1 MSVQFSRVLF
11 IANPHAGVKRNI
23 RSRVIAECEKAG
35 MDFTLEVTQHAGH
48 ATELAASAS
57 EMGFDLVV
65 AIGGDGTINEVGRAL
80 LGADIPLGVVPAGSG
95 NAFARALNLSLHP
108 AKACRAFIQP
118 EIRKLDVGRVGNT
131 LFFSTAG
138 IGLDAEVAHRYANRT
153 GRRGFL
159 PYLVLTALSLLSYRP
174 QALRLKL
181 DSDSEIERTPLF
193 VVIANMSDFGGG
205 ATIAPQAM
213 PDDGLLDVCV
223 FTHPGWIRLVLNTYR
238 LFNGTFDRMPGVE
251 IFQAKKIHI
260 TREKSDWFQFDGE
273 VEKGPKE
280 LVFEIM
286 PGALTLILPKNSQ
299 QKNSAWDSEID
310 L

>member
-11 IANPHAGVKRNI
+11 IANPHAGVQRNI
-23 RSRVIAECEKAG
+23 RSRVIDACEKTG
-35 MDFTLEVTQHAGH
+35 MDFALEVTQYAGH

-80 LGADIPLGVVPAGSG
+80 LGTEMPLGVVPAGSG
-95 NAFARALNLSLHP
+95 NAFARALNLSFDP

-118 EIRKLDVGRVGNT
+118 EIRKLDVGRVGNA

-138 IGLDAEVAHRYANRT
+138 IGLDAAVAHRYANRT
-153 GRRGFL
+153 RRRGFL
-159 PYLVLTALSLLSYRP
+159 PYLVLTALLLLSYRP
-174 QALRLKL
+174 QTLRLKL

-193 VVIANMSDFGGG
+193 VVIANMPDFGGG

-213 PDDGLLDVCV
+213 PDDGVLDVCV

-251 IFQAKKIHI
+251 IFRGKKVHI

-286 PGALTLILPKNSQ
+286 PGALTLVTAGQ
-299 QKNSAWDSEID
+299 
-310 L
+310 